1 MRPQKLSREQ
11 ILNISALQFK
21 RYGYAATSME
31 ILAKACGLSK
41 ASFYYYYPSKEALL
55 MDVLELT
62 RQYLNTHLFR
72 HCLEDGVCISQQ
84 FEQMHERAI
93 RFFSDE
99 VKGCLIGIIS
109 IEARYQSAEI
119 LEKIRAIFQD
129 WEMAFYQL
137 FKMQLAEQEAKILAK
152 QSLADY
158 EGAILMYRLNDEL
171 FYLDQVKQRIL
182 KQLVKK
188 SEYLDK
194 NQNPLVEG

>member
-158 EGAILMYRLNDEL
+158 EGAILMYRLDDEL

-182 KQLVKK
+182 KQLIKK